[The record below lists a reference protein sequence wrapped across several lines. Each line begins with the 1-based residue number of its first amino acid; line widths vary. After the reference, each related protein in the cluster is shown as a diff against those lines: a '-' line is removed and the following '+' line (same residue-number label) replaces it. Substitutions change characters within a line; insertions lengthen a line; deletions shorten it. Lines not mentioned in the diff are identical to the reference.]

1 MVNNVSYLRHQT
13 SSSKTKT
20 SYFIASLQKMN
31 ETLVIE
37 SQRKCIEL
45 KNQTGPFPLEAY
57 AACLSEESQF
67 YYTIVFLLFP
77 LVFYLTE
84 FLTLRTEYEPT
95 GLRQRIS
102 NILTE
107 LKDEQ
112 NTWPEIIV
120 KGIFKYSSFQ

>member
-95 GLRQRIS
+95 GLRRRIS
-102 NILTE
+102 NILME
-107 LKDEQ
+107 LKDDQ
-112 NTWPEIIV
+112 STWPQIIV
-120 KGIFKYSSFQ
+120 KGIFEYSSFR

>member
-1 MVNNVSYLRHQT
+1 MLNNVSYLRHQT

-120 KGIFKYSSFQ
+120 KGIFKYSNFQ

>member
-45 KNQTGPFPLEAY
+45 KNQTGPFPLDAY

-120 KGIFKYSSFQ
+120 KGIFMYSSFR

>member
-1 MVNNVSYLRHQT
+1 
-13 SSSKTKT
+13 
-20 SYFIASLQKMN
+20 MN

-95 GLRQRIS
+95 GLRRRIS

-120 KGIFKYSSFQ
+120 KGIFVYFSFR